1 MVAYYTGA
9 ARAEFTLFGQWV
21 LGRWRRS
28 LQLRIVA
35 LTVAITLAVIT
46 VVGYILITGVTNSL
60 ISAKQRAAI
69 VRSTQGVQ
77 YLQQQLQL
85 VSGTPGANLNTALG
99 AGTQYLAQVASAAGV
114 FQVITVQRD
123 GAGSNPRVISANSL
137 KIDVIPADLQKTIG
151 RGEQA
156 ISYATVRLG
165 EARQTVLIVG
175 SKVPSVQGDFE
186 LYYIYPLQ
194 NEQDAVASV
203 QQTTMLSGL
212 ALVVLI
218 AGVGL
223 LISRLVVLPVRQAA
237 RTAARLA
244 DGDLEQ
250 RMEIRGEDDLTL
262 LATSFNDMAASLSSQ
277 IVRLEELSKVQQR
290 FTSDVS
296 HELRTPLTTVRM
308 AAEMLY
314 DYREDFP
321 EVAHRSA
328 ELLYTELDRFES
340 LLKDLLE
347 ISRYDAGGLD
357 LEAEPTDMVGLVK
370 KVVDA
375 HQVVA
380 AEHGVRLSLAVAD
393 GPLNVEMN
401 GRRIERVL
409 RNLVSNAIEHG
420 EGAPVE
426 VKVAANDTAVAVTV
440 RDHGVGIDQ
449 AAAEHLF
456 DRFWRADPAR
466 VRKLGGSGLGMAIS
480 LEDVRLHNGWLQVWG
495 RPAAGANFRITLP
508 LGGPEERL
516 NASPLNL
523 IPRTEKGGWMGGHP
537 AGRSRLAARADAP
550 EAVEGQL

>member
-1 MVAYYTGA
+1 MAYYIGA
-9 ARAEFTLFGQWV
+9 AGAEFTLFRQRI
-21 LGRWRRS
+21 LRRWRQS

-35 LTVAITLAVIT
+35 LTAGITLAVIAI
-46 VVGYILITGVTNSL
+46 VGYILITQITTSL
-60 ISAKQRAAI
+60 ISVKQRAAI
-69 VRSTQGVQ
+69 ARSTQGVQ

-85 VSGTPGANLNTALG
+85 VSGTPGGNINAALS
-99 AGTQYLAQVASAAGV
+99 ASTQYLSQVASAAGI
-114 FQVITVQRD
+114 FRVITVQRD
-123 GAGSNPRVISANSL
+123 GLDNNPRVISVNSL
-137 KIDVIPADLQKTIG
+137 QIDVIPTDLQRVIG
-151 RGEQA
+151 NGKQA
-156 ISYATVRLG
+156 IAYATVPLDG
-165 EARQTVLIVG
+165 STQTVLIVG

-186 LYYIYPLQ
+186 LYYIYPLK

-203 QQTTMLSGL
+203 QQTTTLSGL

-223 LISRLVVLPVRQAA
+223 LVSRLVVLPVRQAA
-237 RTAARLA
+237 QTAAQLA
-244 DGDLEQ
+244 GGDLEQ
-250 RMEIRGEDDLTL
+250 RMQIRGEDDLAR

-308 AAEMLY
+308 AAEMLH

-321 EVAHRSA
+321 EVPRRSA
-328 ELLYTELDRFES
+328 ELLYIELDRFES

-347 ISRYDAGGLD
+347 ISRHDAGGLD

-375 HQVVA
+375 HQAVA
-380 AEHGVRLSLAVAD
+380 REHGVRLSFAALN
-393 GPLNVEMN
+393 GPLNVELN

-409 RNLVSNAIEHG
+409 RNLVSNAVEHG
-420 EGAPVE
+420 QGAPVE
-426 VKVAANDTAVAVTV
+426 VTLAANDTAVAVTV
-440 RDHGVGIDQ
+440 RDHGVGINQ

-480 LEDVRLHNGWLQVWG
+480 LKDVRLHNGWLQVWG
-495 RPAAGANFRITLP
+495 RPGAGANFRITLP
-508 LGGPEERL
+508 LGGPENRL
-516 NASPLNL
+516 TTSPLNL
-523 IPRTEKGGWMGGHP
+523 IPRSETGGWLGGHP
-537 AGRSRLAARADAP
+537 AGRSRLVARADAP
-550 EAVEGQL
+550 EDSDGQL